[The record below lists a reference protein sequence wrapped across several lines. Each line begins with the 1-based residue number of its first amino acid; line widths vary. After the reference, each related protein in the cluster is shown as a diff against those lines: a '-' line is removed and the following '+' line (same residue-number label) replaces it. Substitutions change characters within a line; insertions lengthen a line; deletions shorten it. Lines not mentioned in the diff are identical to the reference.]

1 MKDGFNAVFDKNSRL
16 LILGSFPSVLSFQN
30 GFYYGNPRNR
40 FWGLIQEVFAESISS
55 IDEKKQL
62 LLKHN
67 IALWDIVAGGENLKE
82 GRENSSDSNLKCEKV
97 ADIDWII
104 NQTKI
109 NKIIC
114 NGKKAYELFCN
125 HYPHLIDIAVCLPST
140 SPANV
145 RFDKDLWLNE
155 LEQMQVQ

>member
-40 FWGLIQEVFAESISS
+40 FWWLMQEVFAESIAS
-55 IDEKKQL
+55 IEDKKQL

-82 GRENSSDSNLKCEKV
+82 GRESSSDSNLKCEKV

-104 NQTKI
+104 SQTKI
-109 NKIIC
+109 GKIIC
-114 NGKKAYELFCN
+114 NGKKAYELFCK
-125 HYPHLIDIAVCLPST
+125 HYPHLIGIAVCLPST

-145 RFDKDLWLNE
+145 RFDKNLWLSE